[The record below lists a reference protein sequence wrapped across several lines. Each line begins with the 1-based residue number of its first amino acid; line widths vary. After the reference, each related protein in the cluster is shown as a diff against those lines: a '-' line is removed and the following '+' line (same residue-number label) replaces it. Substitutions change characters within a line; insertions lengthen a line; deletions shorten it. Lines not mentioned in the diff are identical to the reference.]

1 MFSPSGSHTILVSQH
16 QTSWQY
22 SNQNPLTVA
31 SNAGGVGIN
40 RDCSRIAVYRSMTV
54 ARANNKCDNPRYSL
68 SHRRGRISESM
79 FITACSMHDHNETK
93 KTKQILFVRGGKS
106 EAELALD
113 VLYYWS
119 YWQTRSMAR
128 MCVLRY
134 STSNNSVT
142 LKSG

>member
-93 KTKQILFVRGGKS
+93 KKNKFYFYAAVNLKRNLRSTYCTI
-106 EAELALD
+106 EATDRHEAWL
-113 VLYYWS
+113 V
-119 YWQTRSMAR
+119 
-128 MCVLRY
+128 CVF
-134 STSNNSVT
+134 
-142 LKSG
+142 

>member
-1 MFSPSGSHTILVSQH
+1 MFSPSGSHTILVFQH
-16 QTSWQY
+16 RTSWQY

-113 VLYYWS
+113 VLYY
-119 YWQTRSMAR
+119 
-128 MCVLRY
+128 
-134 STSNNSVT
+134 
-142 LKSG
+142 